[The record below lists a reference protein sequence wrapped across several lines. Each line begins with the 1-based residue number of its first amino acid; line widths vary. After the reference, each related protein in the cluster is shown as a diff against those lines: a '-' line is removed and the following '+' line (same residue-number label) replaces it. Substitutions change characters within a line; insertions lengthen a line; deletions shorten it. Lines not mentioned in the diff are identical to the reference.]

1 MPDLKGL
8 VAAVQRYSTKDG
20 PGLRTTAFLINCNMR
35 CKWCSNPEAMLP
47 GKKVLYHVNRCQ
59 RSAVCAGVAANGS
72 ITVTSDGC
80 EIDRAGCT
88 NLLDLPAA
96 CNHDAW
102 EIKGDEYTPA
112 EMADIL
118 LRDEVFYQTSGGG
131 VTFSGGECLMQHRFV
146 RQTSEFLKKRNVH
159 IAIDTA
165 GLWRFDT
172 VRPALE
178 LADLI
183 MLDIKAMDPMIH
195 LACTGVRNEVVL
207 ANARRLAAMNKPMI
221 FRMVIVPGM
230 NDQTDDVRRRV
241 EFIASLGDVVQQLDV
256 LKYHRLA
263 MGKYRDLGMEYP
275 IPDVRE
281 AEDSDVE
288 WIIDYGASL
297 GLAMTVG
304 G

>member
-1 MPDLKGL
+1 
-8 VAAVQRYSTKDG
+8 
-20 PGLRTTAFLINCNMR
+20 
-35 CKWCSNPEAMLP
+35 
-47 GKKVLYHVNRCQ
+47 
-59 RSAVCAGVAANGS
+59 
-72 ITVTSDGC
+72 
-80 EIDRAGCT
+80 
-88 NLLDLPAA
+88 
-96 CNHDAW
+96 
-102 EIKGDEYTPA
+102 
-112 EMADIL
+112 
-118 LRDEVFYQTSGGG
+118 
-131 VTFSGGECLMQHRFV
+131 
-146 RQTSEFLKKRNVH
+146 
-159 IAIDTA
+159 
-165 GLWRFDT
+165 
-172 VRPALE
+172 
-178 LADLI
+178 
-183 MLDIKAMDPMIH
+183 
-195 LACTGVRNEVVL
+195 VRNEVVL